1 MNDWGRFAA
10 TAHSQ
15 LGEDVVVVNGGCLLS
30 ADERLVALCVLDRVS
45 GYRSGLVKGPDR
57 HLPFAPT
64 GAGREPLLL
73 GSKVSRHCRS
83 R

>member
-1 MNDWGRFAA
+1 VSDWGRFVA

-15 LGEDVVVVNGGCLLS
+15 LGEDVVVMNAGVLLS
-30 ADERLVALCVLDRVS
+30 ADECLVALCVLGCVS

-57 HLPFAPT
+57 PLLFAPT

-73 GSKVSRHCRS
+73 GSEGLAPLSER
-83 R
+83 

>member
-15 LGEDVVVVNGGCLLS
+15 LGEDVVVVNAGCLLS
-30 ADERLVALCVLDRVS
+30 AEERLVALGASWVACRDTAR
-45 GYRSGLVKGPDR
+45 GLAKGPDR
-57 HLPFAPT
+57 HLLFAPT

-73 GSKVSRHCRS
+73 R
-83 R
+83 